1 MATNKTFEQALPVG
15 YNLTGGD
22 RDYEIEKVLGQ
33 GGFGI
38 TYRVKAHVRVG
49 TITVTTHFAVKEY
62 FPSVCWRDAST
73 LAMLYPPTQQ
83 LDVQEGLGDFLG
95 EGRRLQSICKLNPH
109 IVNVNEVFEAN
120 GTAYFVMEYLSGGDI
135 TGMVARQG
143 TLSEAAMLS
152 IITPVAEALQ
162 CLHDNMMLHLDI
174 KPENIVMRQSDDGR
188 PDVPVLIDF
197 GVSVHF
203 RKDGKPTTKKPSKG
217 VTPGYSPAEQFA
229 GVSRFDPRLDIY
241 ALSATCYYMLTG
253 RSPKSAFEV
262 DTAEL
267 RRDLAGRASDRTID
281 AIVQGMSRE
290 AGGRPA
296 TIAQFL
302 KGFKATCALRIGSVV
317 RGNYQNYA
325 IVSVID
331 ETDGDIHYAAT
342 TGQDATAAG
351 QPGGTAKVAYD
362 LWSQRIGDNVLAA
375 GQCTASR
382 EWLLPD
388 RKAGFAPGQYGFKSQ
403 KPGVIDFEYFVN
415 GGVEYVAVRRDYKP
429 TPAWMLQLRQLWH
442 KHSRKVSSQPVTYT
456 VRGVSF
462 TMVAVEGGTFTMGAT
477 AEQGNDTHDS
487 EKPAHQVTLSSYSIG
502 QTEVTQAL
510 WLAVMGSNPSRF
522 TGNLQRPVEQVS
534 WDDCQTF
541 ITKLNQM
548 TGKNFRLPTEAEWEY
563 AARGG
568 NRSKGYKYAGS
579 NNIGDVAWFW
589 RNSGD
594 SYLTG
599 REWDADKNNNRTHPV
614 GSKSPNELGLYD
626 MSGNVWEWCQDW
638 YGSYSSEAQ
647 TNPTGPAS
655 GSRRMMRGGSWY
667 FLACSVSYRNDNT
680 PSYAYDDLGLRL
692 AL

>member
-15 YNLTGGD
+15 YKLTGGD

-49 TITVTTHFAVKEY
+49 AITVTTHFAVKEY

-95 EGRRLQSICKLNPH
+95 EGQRLQSICKLNPH

-143 TLSEAAMLS
+143 ALSEAAMLS

-162 CLHDNMMLHLDI
+162 CLHENMMLHLDI

-267 RRDLAGRASDRTID
+267 RRDLSGRASDRTID

-290 AGGRPA
+290 ASGRPA

-317 RGNYQNYA
+317 HGNYQNYA

-331 ETDGDIHYAAT
+331 ETDDDIHYAAS
-342 TGQDATAAG
+342 TGQDATASG

-362 LWSQRIGDNVLAA
+362 LWSQRLGGNVLAA
-375 GQCTASR
+375 GQGAAR
-382 EWLLPD
+382 PEWQLPNQ
-388 RKAGFAPGQYGFKSQ
+388 KAGFAPGQFGFKSQ
-403 KPGVIDFEYFVN
+403 KPGVIDCEYFVD

-429 TPAWMLQLRQLWH
+429 TPAWMLQMQQLWH
-442 KHSRKVSSQPVTYT
+442 DHSRKALMAAGALAVCGAGYYLIDHLLESNRQKHLQAAAQLQEAIDTKDKTALAGFAELDSVRAFGPLIDICMAENDTAQVLKWAQRAVDCDETGAQERDEYRAMIDRYT
-456 VRGVSF
+456 VKEQPI
-462 TMVAVEGGTFTMGAT
+462 APA
-477 AEQGNDTHDS
+477 AEPEVT
-487 EKPAHQVTLSSYSIG
+487 PAEDA
-502 QTEVTQAL
+502 EVTQPA
-510 WLAVMGSNPSRF
+510 
-522 TGNLQRPVEQVS
+522 QEQTDAGVKQEA
-534 WDDCQTF
+534 DAKAKAAAQA
-541 ITKLNQM
+541 KAEAEAKAKKEREEKQKKEAEERRKQEAAKNQEDL
-548 TGKNFRLPTEAEWEY
+548 KSSKATEAY
-563 AARGG
+563 YNG
-568 NRSKGYKYAGS
+568 NEA
-579 NNIGDVAWFW
+579 
-589 RNSGD
+589 
-594 SYLTG
+594 
-599 REWDADKNNNRTHPV
+599 
-614 GSKSPNELGLYD
+614 ELK
-626 MSGNVWEWCQDW
+626 
-638 YGSYSSEAQ
+638 
-647 TNPTGPAS
+647 
-655 GSRRMMRGGSWY
+655 
-667 FLACSVSYRNDNT
+667 
-680 PSYAYDDLGLRL
+680 RL
-692 AL
+692 ARKGNAKAQEICRQLGWQY